1 MMRNALRETSST
13 ELRRRGGRVR
23 PGLTSLLPR
32 DWSHGAFRDALQRHA
47 GHAVRCGPLVLLQRG
62 RDSETDVR
70 FVTSRVGQRRVVLP
84 VANVCENEAND
95 SADERIW
102 AGKSKTGEM
111 RYDSF
116 QCGRWCVPEYFSHLL
131 QHVVCFLEPL
141 KEKLRW
147 SWKSRWPLQTYRF

>member
-1 MMRNALRETSST
+1 MRNTLRKISSIV
-13 ELRRRGGRVR
+13 LQRRGGRVC
-23 PGLTSLLPR
+23 PGLTFILPR
-32 DWSHGAFRDALQRHA
+32 DLSYGAFRDALQRHA
-47 GHAVRCGPLVLLQRG
+47 GHAVRCGPLVFLQRG

-70 FVTSRVGQRRVVLP
+70 FVTSCVGQRRVVLS
-84 VANVCENEAND
+84 VANVCENEADD
-95 SADERIW
+95 STDKRIW

-116 QCGRWCVPEYFSHLL
+116 QCGQRCFPEYFSHLL

-147 SWKSRWPLQTYRF
+147 RYKSRWPLQTYHF